1 MTMRASLVGALVP
14 ALLAGAAPAEPLI
27 WGVQVE
33 QLEYRFGDAF
43 DAAAWKV
50 DAVIGTDELKLRALS
65 EGERLDG
72 AALERFENQ
81 LLLQVPI
88 SDFFDAKAGIRLDA
102 PRGPDRAYASVGV
115 QGLAPQWFEID
126 LDAFVSEKGDLS
138 ARLDADYE
146 ALITNRLILTPTL
159 EVDLPFSDDAAVG
172 AGAWGPTI
180 EIGARLSYDL
190 VDRMAS
196 PYLGVHYERAFG
208 ASADLRRDEGE
219 ATDAFFVVVGM
230 RMMF

>member
-1 MTMRASLVGALVP
+1 M
-14 ALLAGAAPAEPLI
+14 
-27 WGVQVE
+27 
-33 QLEYRFGDAF
+33 
-43 DAAAWKV
+43 
-50 DAVIGTDELKLRALS
+50 IGTDELKLRALS